1 MKNYTFMAICILLLS
16 KMVIS
21 ANSLDK
27 NTQTT
32 CVSTFEETKTEHV
45 HVDSNQ
51 PSDCDFMD
59 YIRSFVGWLKIKK
72 PQFTQDGILKD
83 TVTIDQKNRC
93 PKKYN

>member
-1 MKNYTFMAICILLLS
+1 MAICILLLS

-21 ANSLDK
+21 ASSLDK
-27 NTQTT
+27 ATQPA

-51 PSDCDFMD
+51 PSDCDFMH
-59 YIRSFVGWLKIKK
+59 YIIHSVIRLFTIDK
-72 PQFTQDGILKD
+72 PQFTRDGILND
-83 TVTIDQKNRC
+83 AATTDQKNRC